1 MPAFATAPAT
11 ASPGSAAEG
20 LKLKHG
26 GQSLLPEGEGQGEGP
41 LDFSPSD
48 SVVMGIDFFAGA
60 AQRGRVPVLL
70 AEAAD
75 VHRRDV

>member
-1 MPAFATAPAT
+1 MPAFATASAT
-11 ASPGSAAEG
+11 ASTGGAAKG

-26 GQSLLPEGEGQGEGP
+26 GQSPLPPGEGQGEGP
-41 LDFSPSD
+41 LDFSPPD
-48 SVVMGIDFFAGA
+48 SVVMGIYFFAGA
-60 AQRGRVPVLL
+60 AQRGRVPVWL